1 MVIIN
6 GQAFN
11 TVVDAA
17 EALGVSARR
26 SVLHPQGHHPA
37 TPEIQYGVRV
47 LRHYPREYLRDARKL
62 SRGTGKTGLRDLA
75 PFLTGS
81 LP

>member
-17 EALGVSARR
+17 EALGVSAKTVGDYIRKGII
-26 SVLHPQGHHPA
+26 PPP
-37 TPEIQYGVRV
+37 PEIQYGVRV
-47 LRHYPREYLRDARKL
+47 LRHYPRESA
-62 SRGTGKTGLRDLA
+62 
-75 PFLTGS
+75 
-81 LP
+81 